1 MEVYQGVAMTDGLNR
16 KNHFIPLSTILKA
29 YRDTWDRTIPMN
41 IGHDRTK
48 PIGYTR
54 LTGVY
59 MEPGKA
65 YVTNEGAIMETTE
78 EHEMLR
84 KMIEVNDYQQF
95 CEAHRDEIDSLVGKL
110 KDVITDSFRVA
121 PIGQAIYDLCNAWN
135 KNGDNRLLS
144 VGIMLNEHDEAVQLS
159 FAGHV
164 SDYVSTLKDSLEER
178 KDTFNDLVER
188 LYTENNNFGNAGDR
202 PNKFTLIYGDV
213 VCFDRYVVHPKYIS
227 GTRWEGKE
235 EIVELAVSK
244 EEASYLKD
252 NKIICAPIKW
262 VKNSKCTKCGADY
275 LRCKCVKFIDED
287 VSENHIE
294 YEQIGMTWTNRSAYY
309 PEGELL
315 LD

>member
-1 MEVYQGVAMTDGLNR
+1 
-16 KNHFIPLSTILKA
+16 
-29 YRDTWDRTIPMN
+29 
-41 IGHDRTK
+41 
-48 PIGYTR
+48 
-54 LTGVY
+54 
-59 MEPGKA
+59 
-65 YVTNEGAIMETTE
+65 
-78 EHEMLR
+78 
-84 KMIEVNDYQQF
+84 
-95 CEAHRDEIDSLVGKL
+95 
-110 KDVITDSFRVA
+110 
-121 PIGQAIYDLCNAWN
+121 
-135 KNGDNRLLS
+135 
-144 VGIMLNEHDEAVQLS
+144 MLNEHDEAVQLS

-164 SDYVSTLKDSLEER
+164 SDYVSTLKVSLEER

-202 PNKFTLIYGDV
+202 PNKFTLIHGDV